1 MMGVFW
7 SFRSELNCGYSKY
20 LDQSGTSVAFCM
32 PVSEARSSGPTHPS
46 SFATKDVCHNFYDDL
61 AYFY

>member
-32 PVSEARSSGPTHPS
+32 PVSEARS
-46 SFATKDVCHNFYDDL
+46 NFYDDL